1 MIGSHLQTINSNINS
16 QTNQPIPQVT
26 QDMQKAY
33 QALGLPFNN
42 NSFPAGQTCL
52 TNLNTHFASHAL
64 TKDWQNTVNHELRQH
79 LVQKIV
85 HAIFPNSEQNLTPN
99 DKRLINLYSYA
110 RKVESDMYDKANSR
124 EEYYHLLA
132 EKIYK
137 IQKELE
143 EKRLKRR
150 EMQQQLPVT
159 IASGSLNNKGN
170 VSVLTTAVN
179 TIPNNI
185 GIQQKVSAGAHHTIM
200 VSNSNNFQ
208 NNNQN
213 QAQQQ
218 QQPNL
223 AASQQQFYV
232 ANVGGNNQAVQ
243 TNSAPPPPQTLNQTN
258 FRHTP
263 TANQSTVNA
272 NNNSFINNAST
283 NNSIVLL
290 QQPNTPQQQQQQ
302 PPLSTQT
309 PPPPPSQSSR
319 SSQSISTSTSSS
331 TVSNNTNIYQTGPA
345 IGGKPNHMQSNECN
359 IKVEVEDASCN
370 VHTQL
375 SHNLEI
381 KNESNSGPMS
391 SSTNVTDKLL
401 NLNHSNSVTNSITS
415 NNNSNTN
422 TTANSNCLIKLEL
435 KDEQDDFEEH
445 KPNNIDLSSPTIKT
459 ELKNSPN
466 SQNVSIKSPGSVMS
480 NSESKIDNKSDLDN
494 SIQSSNSSSS
504 VSNSLSSG
512 RSSASTSK
520 KKIFKP
526 DELRQA
532 LMPTLE
538 KLYKQV
544 PESIPFRQ
552 PVDPTLLQIPDYF
565 LIIKRPMDLSTI
577 KRKLDT
583 GKKLIN
589 LK

>member
-1 MIGSHLQTINSNINS
+1 MIGSQLQTINTNINS

-26 QDMQKAY
+26 HDMQKAY

-42 NSFPAGQTCL
+42 NSLFPSGQTCL
-52 TNLNTHFASHAL
+52 TNLNPHFSHTL
-64 TKDWQNTVNHELRQH
+64 TKDWQNNVNQDLRQH

-99 DKRLINLYSYA
+99 DKRLVNLYSYA

-150 EMQQQLPVT
+150 QQLPAT
-159 IASGSLNNKGN
+159 NTTGSLNSKGN

-179 TIPNNI
+179 TISNNI
-185 GIQQKVSAGAHHTIM
+185 GIQPKVAAAHHIM
-200 VSNSNNFQ
+200 VPNSNNFQ

-213 QAQQQ
+213 QAQLQQ
-218 QQPNL
+218 QQSNL
-223 AASQQQFYV
+223 TSSQQQSFYV
-232 ANVGGNNQAVQ
+232 NVGGNNQAAQ
-243 TNSAPPPPQTLNQTN
+243 TNSAPPPPQTLNQNN
-258 FRHTP
+258 FRHTQSA
-263 TANQSTVNA
+263 TQSTVNPS
-272 NNNSFINNAST
+272 NSFANT
-283 NNSIVLL
+283 NSIVLL
-290 QQPNTPQQQQQQ
+290 QQPSTPQQQQQQ
-302 PPLSTQT
+302 PSLSTQT

-319 SSQSISTSTSSS
+319 SSQSISTSASSS
-331 TVSNNTNIYQTGPA
+331 TVSNNSNIFQTGPT
-345 IGGKPNHMQSNECN
+345 IQGKPNHMQLNECN
-359 IKVEVEDASCN
+359 IKVEVEDSSCT

-381 KNESNSGPMS
+381 KTEPNLGP
-391 SSTNVTDKLL
+391 N
-401 NLNHSNSVTNSITS
+401 
-415 NNNSNTN
+415 NNNSNN
-422 TTANSNCLIKLEL
+422 TTNNCLIKLEI
-435 KDEQDDFEEH
+435 KEETEEFVEN
-445 KPNNIDLSSPTIKT
+445 KPINIDMSSPTVKT
-459 ELKNSPN
+459 ELKSPLN
-466 SQNVSIKSPGSVMS
+466 TTHSTIKSPESVMS
-480 NSESKIDNKSDLDN
+480 NSDSKIDAKSDLDN
-494 SIQSSNSSSS
+494 SIQSNSSITNSS
-504 VSNSLSSG
+504 QTG
-512 RSSASTSK
+512 RTTSK

-565 LIIKRPMDLSTI
+565 QIIKRPMDLSTI

-583 GKKLIN
+583 GKDENK
-589 LK
+589 KE